1 MVIEKQAMSLEDL
14 LATGDDARF
23 EIVEWERID
32 MVAAG
37 MAHQIIAMNIL
48 RIIDTYVSEKDMGN
62 VLPDGMTFLM
72 NSPTTGL
79 KDSFIPDVSFV
90 ATENIPAEF
99 DINKPH
105 PGAPDLAVEII
116 SPNDNVE
123 VVQTKVETY
132 LAQGTHEVWLVFPK
146 TQTLHQYRQA
156 TPDTIRKY
164 TGQDTITRDLFT
176 QMTGLTLSAI
186 FALPA
191 WAIKSDTDKDNNSD
205 T

>member
-1 MVIEKQAMSLEDL
+1 MVIEKQAMSLEEL

-48 RIIDTYVSEKDMGN
+48 RIIDTYVSERDMGN

-90 ATENIPAEF
+90 ATDNIPADF

-123 VVQTKVETY
+123 IVQTKVETY

-146 TQTLHQYRQA
+146 TQTVHQYRQA
-156 TPDTIRKY
+156 TPATIRKY
-164 TGQDTITRDLFT
+164 MGQDNIETDLFPDM
-176 QMTGLTLSAI
+176 QGLTLKAI

-191 WAIKSDTDKDNNSD
+191 WAIKSDTKDNSD